1 MLKGYTTFDVTEH
14 LHTEEEIQ
22 GFLNAM
28 LKENNQYAYQK
39 ALEVAQAARERLKV
53 TQ

>member
-1 MLKGYTTFDVTEH
+1 MLKGYTTFDVTKQKKNKKK
-14 LHTEEEIQ
+14 IQ